1 MGQPL
6 DLQIEILDRAAVDEL
21 IGKVNHAAEQPDH
34 TERVRTW
41 RSRHGHEQATEQAH
55 SFVVVGSTLMFL
67 HRCPDGV
74 ILPFAAYPDGTLK
87 VYTDAEHAGESFV
100 REGGLSPKR

>member
-1 MGQPL
+1 MTQL
-6 DLQIEILDRAAVDEL
+6 RNLQIEILDRSAVDDL
-21 IGKVNHAAEQPDH
+21 IGKVNDAASQPGSS
-34 TERVRTW
+34 ERAQDW
-41 RSRHGHEQATEQAH
+41 RAEHGPVDTTDEAH

-87 VYTDAEHAGESFV
+87 VYADPDHAGESFQ
-100 REGGLSPKR
+100 RQG